1 MFDSSVYVERRKVL
15 KEKVKNGVLLIPGN
29 DLAPMNYPANE
40 YPFRQDSC
48 FLYYFGLD
56 TEGMFGV
63 IDIDEDTDMIFGNDF
78 TIDDM
83 IWMGPQ
89 PPVAEMAKRAGISK
103 TFPKKELAEFIN
115 SAKSKGKKIHILP
128 QYRFDKMIELEKLLG
143 IKSFEINQNTSLD
156 FVKAVIEQ
164 RSIKSEEEIAE
175 IEKAL
180 EISYVMNT
188 TAMQMTKPGMKER
201 EVYGKL
207 NGIANSMGAGISFP
221 VICSVHGETLHN
233 HHYENMMND
242 GDLLL
247 IDSGAESLLHYAS
260 DTTRTFPVNGKFT
273 EKQKEIYNVVLA
285 SHMKAIE
292 MMTPGIRYKEVHLAA
307 SKVIASGLKDAGI
320 MKGDMDDAVSKG
332 AHALFFPHGLGHMMG
347 LDVHDLEGLGENL
360 VGYSGELDRS
370 EQFGLDALRM
380 GKQLKPGYVITD
392 EPGIY
397 FIPQLIDMW
406 KSENKFS
413 EFINYDKLEEYRDFG
428 GIRIEDDILVT
439 GNGNKVLGKKPIPK
453 TVEDVENECNK

>member
-1 MFDSSVYVERRKVL
+1 MFDPSVYVERRKVL
-15 KEKVKNGVLLIPGN
+15 KEKVKNGLLLIPGN
-29 DLAPMNYPANE
+29 DLAPMNYPSNE

-63 IDIDEDTDMIFGNDF
+63 IDVDEDTDVIFGNDF

-83 IWMGPQ
+83 VWMGPQ
-89 PPVAEMAKRAGISK
+89 PPVAEMAKEVGVSK
-103 TFPKKELAEFIN
+103 TFPKKDLAEFIN
-115 SAKSKGKKIHILP
+115 SAKSKGKEIHILP

-143 IKSFEINQNTSLD
+143 IKSYEINHNTSLN

-164 RSIKSEEEIAE
+164 RSVKSQEEIDE

-180 EISYVMNT
+180 DISYAMDT
-188 TAMQMTKPGMKER
+188 TAMRVAKPGLRER
-201 EVYGKL
+201 DIYGIL

-233 HHYENMMND
+233 HHYKNTLND

-260 DTTRTFPVNGKFT
+260 DITRTFPVNGKFT

-292 MMTPGIRYKEVHLAA
+292 LMKPGITYKEVHLSAA
-307 SKVIASGLKDAGI
+307 KVIANGLKDAGI
-320 MKGDMDDAVSKG
+320 MKGDIDDAVSQG
-332 AHALFFPHGLGHMMG
+332 AHALFFPM
-347 LDVHDLEGLGENL
+347 D
-360 VGYSGELDRS
+360 
-370 EQFGLDALRM
+370 
-380 GKQLKPGYVITD
+380 
-392 EPGIY
+392 
-397 FIPQLIDMW
+397 
-406 KSENKFS
+406 
-413 EFINYDKLEEYRDFG
+413 
-428 GIRIEDDILVT
+428 
-439 GNGNKVLGKKPIPK
+439 
-453 TVEDVENECNK
+453 